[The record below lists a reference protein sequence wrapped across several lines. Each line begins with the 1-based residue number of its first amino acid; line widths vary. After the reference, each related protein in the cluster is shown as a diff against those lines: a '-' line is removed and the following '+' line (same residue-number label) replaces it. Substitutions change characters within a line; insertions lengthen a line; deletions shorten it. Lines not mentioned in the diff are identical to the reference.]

1 MQDKEKAGLLR
12 LEKAAKRKVFA
23 IENKANKRN
32 EKNAAEI
39 IQSNQHFNAYN
50 LNNSNQKSFESTEFF
65 FSQNFKDKMKQFS
78 RRQQILQDEG
88 AAFTF

>member
-39 IQSNQHFNAYN
+39 IQSN
-50 LNNSNQKSFESTEFF
+50 
-65 FSQNFKDKMKQFS
+65 
-78 RRQQILQDEG
+78 
-88 AAFTF
+88 